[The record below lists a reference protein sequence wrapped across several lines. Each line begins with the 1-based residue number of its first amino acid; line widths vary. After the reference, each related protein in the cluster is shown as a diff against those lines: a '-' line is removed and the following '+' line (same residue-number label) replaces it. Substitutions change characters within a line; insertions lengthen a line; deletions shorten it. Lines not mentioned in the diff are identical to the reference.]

1 MLPAPQPCTKDEFT
15 QPKFSGPHYGDAN
28 ILMARHVFTLI
39 VFIFVCGCASFQPKP
54 LSPSQ
59 TASDFEAR
67 TLEGGGLRQFL
78 ETGLDKKFESW
89 PPDRWDFEILAMAA
103 LYYNPDMDVARAR
116 WGVAR
121 AGVITAGGRPN
132 PVMSL
137 LGQHHSATG
146 GGALS
151 PWTAGMSL
159 DIPVETAGKRGYR
172 IQKAE
177 HLSEAGRLNVAETAW
192 QVRSRLRKDLLAL
205 YSFIDREKFLR
216 DQLEIQQGIAGIFEQ
231 RVAVGESSRFEEARS
246 RLDLDKMRLLLAE
259 TQKQMAE
266 AHVSLADA
274 LGVPAR
280 ALEGIRISFDSF
292 DKVIEVAD
300 LKDIRRQALS
310 GRPDILAALSEYEA
324 SQSALQLEI
333 AKQYPDIHLGPGY
346 EWDQGDNKWSL
357 GFSVELPVL
366 NRNEGPI
373 EEAKA
378 RREESAARFTALQA
392 RVIGEIDKAEAAY
405 NETLRKLKVADS
417 LVSTERGRLQIIQRR
432 FDMGESD
439 RLALEEAKMGYSA
452 MEIARFGALISAQEG
467 LGALEDAVRRPL
479 SPMGPLPAALSDKTR

>member
-1 MLPAPQPCTKDEFT
+1 
-15 QPKFSGPHYGDAN
+15 
-28 ILMARHVFTLI
+28 MAKHVFTLI
-39 VFIFVCGCASFQPKP
+39 IFALICGCATFQSRP
-54 LSPSQ
+54 LSPSR

-78 ETGLDKKFESW
+78 ETGLDKKFEPW
-89 PPDRWDFEILAMAA
+89 PPDRWDFETLAMAA
-103 LYYNPDMDVARAR
+103 LYYNPEMDVARAG

-121 AGVITAGGRPN
+121 AGIITAGGRPN
-132 PVMSL
+132 PSVSF

-146 GGALS
+146 GGTLS

-159 DIPVETAGKRGYR
+159 DIPIETAGKRGYR

-177 HLSEAGRLNVAETAW
+177 HLSEAARLNVAEAAW

-205 YSFIDREKFLR
+205 YSVMDMEKFLKE
-216 DQLEIQQGIAGIFEQ
+216 QLAVRLRIAGIFRQ
-231 RVAVGESSRFEEARS
+231 RAAVGESSSFEES
-246 RLDLDKMRLLLAE
+246 QSELDVNKTRLLLAG
-259 TQKQMAE
+259 TQKQIAE
-266 AHVSLADA
+266 ARVSLAGA

-310 GRPDILAALSEYEA
+310 GRPDILAALSEYDA

-357 GFSVELPVL
+357 GLTVGLPVF

-373 EEAKA
+373 EEAEA
-378 RREESAARFTALQA
+378 RRKESASKFAALQA
-392 RVIGEIDKAEAAY
+392 SVIEEIDKAGVAY
-405 NETLRKLKVADS
+405 DETLKRLKVADS
-417 LVSTERGRLQIIQRR
+417 LVSAERSRLQLIQRR

-439 RLALEEAKMGYSA
+439 RLALEEAGLEFSA
-452 MEIARFGALISAQEG
+452 SEISRFDSFISAQEG

-479 SPMGPLPAALSDKTR
+479 FPVGPAPATLSEKTR